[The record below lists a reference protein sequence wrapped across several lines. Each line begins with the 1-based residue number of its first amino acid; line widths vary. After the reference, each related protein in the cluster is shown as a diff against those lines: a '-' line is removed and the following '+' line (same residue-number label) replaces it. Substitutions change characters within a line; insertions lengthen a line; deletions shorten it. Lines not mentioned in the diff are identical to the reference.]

1 MFTKMLPLTQRDK
14 NILKI
19 IVKDYINNGEPVG
32 SRTVAKQS
40 ALNLSPATIR
50 NVMADL
56 EEMGLLA
63 QPHTSAGRVPTE
75 KGLRLFVDTLL
86 DRQGLSPP
94 ELKEIMSTYRDCG
107 ADMSQLMRGTCRI
120 LSAFSHYTGIV
131 MPPSL
136 QETICKRI
144 EFIRIKNNHILVIFV
159 ASSGLVQNR
168 VVEMDED
175 LSQNELD
182 KITHY
187 LNNLLTDLPLREVR
201 ERIVEEMR
209 LEKMVYDELLQ
220 RVLQLGGDAL
230 EAREDRDLY
239 IEGQTNILDEPAFAD
254 VERMKEL
261 FKAFEEKS
269 LLVKLLDRSMKAQGV
284 QILFGSECG
293 VAGIK
298 GCSLITSTYGHPG
311 RFLGILG
318 VIGPMRMDYAR
329 VIPVVDYTAKLLTDI
344 LESEWGSPF

>member
-1 MFTKMLPLTQRDK
+1 MLPLTQRDK

-19 IVKDYINNGEPVG
+19 VVQDYINNGEPVG
-32 SRTVAKQS
+32 SRTVAKES
-40 ALNLSPATIR
+40 DLNLSPATIR

-56 EEMGLLA
+56 EEMGLLS
-63 QPHTSAGRVPTE
+63 QPHTSAGRVPTT
-75 KGLRLFVDTLL
+75 KGLRIFIDTLL
-86 DRQGLSPP
+86 DRQGLSAP
-94 ELKEIMSTYRDCG
+94 ELEKIMSTYRDCG
-107 ADMSQLMRGTCRI
+107 ADVSQLMRGTCRI

-136 QETICKRI
+136 QETIFKRI
-144 EFIRIKNNHILVIFV
+144 EFIRIKSSHVLVIFV

-168 VVEMDED
+168 VAEMEED
-175 LSQNELD
+175 LSQDELD

-187 LNNLLTDLPLREVR
+187 LNDLLSDLPLREVR
-201 ERIVEEMR
+201 QRIVEEMR
-209 LEKMVYDELLQ
+209 REKMAYDELLQ
-220 RVLQLGGDAL
+220 RVLQLGGEAL
-230 EAREDRDLY
+230 GARDERDLY

-284 QILFGSECG
+284 QVLFGSECG
-293 VAGIK
+293 VAGIE

-318 VIGPMRMDYAR
+318 VIGPMRMNYSR
-329 VIPVVDYTAKLLTDI
+329 VIPMVDYTAKLLTDI

>member
-1 MFTKMLPLTQRDK
+1 MLPLTQRDK

-19 IVKDYINNGEPVG
+19 IVKDYINTGEPVG

-40 ALNLSPATIR
+40 DLSLSPATIR
-50 NVMADL
+50 NIMADL

-94 ELKEIMSTYRDCG
+94 ELEEIMSTYRDCG

-230 EAREDRDLY
+230 ETREDRDLY

-284 QILFGSECG
+284 QVLFGSECG

-344 LESEWGSPF
+344 LESEWGNSL

>member
-1 MFTKMLPLTQRDK
+1 MLPITQRDK

-19 IVKDYINNGEPVG
+19 IVKDYINTGEPVG

-40 ALNLSPATIR
+40 DLNLSPATIR

-56 EEMGLLA
+56 EEMGLLY

-75 KGLRLFVDTLL
+75 KGLRIFIDTLL
-86 DRQGLSPP
+86 DRQSLTLV
-94 ELKEIMSTYRDCG
+94 EQEEIKHIYEACG
-107 ADMSQLMRGTCRI
+107 ADMSHLMRGACRI
-120 LSAFSHYTGIV
+120 LSSFSHYTGIV
-131 MPPSL
+131 MAPPL
-136 QETICKRI
+136 QETVFKRI
-144 EFIRIKNNHILVIFV
+144 EFIRMKSNQVLVIFV

-168 VVEMDED
+168 IVEMEED
-175 LSQNELD
+175 LSQAELD
-182 KITHY
+182 KITRY
-187 LNNLLTDLPLREVR
+187 LNEVLTDISLREVR

-209 LEKMVYDELLQ
+209 QEKLTYDELLQ
-220 RVLQLGGDAL
+220 KALQLGEEAL
-230 EAREDRDLY
+230 EGGEERDLY

-269 LLVKLLDRSMKAQGV
+269 LLVKILDRSIKVEGTHV
-284 QILFGSECG
+284 LFGSECG
-293 VAGIK
+293 VAGIE
-298 GCSLITSTYGHPG
+298 GCSLITSPYGHPG
-311 RFLGILG
+311 RFMGILG

-344 LESEWGSPF
+344 LGSELGNP

>member
-1 MFTKMLPLTQRDK
+1 MLPLTQRDK
-14 NILKI
+14 TILKI
-19 IVKDYINNGEPVG
+19 IIEDYVNNGEPVG

-40 ALNLSPATIR
+40 DLNLSPATIR

-75 KGLRLFVDTLL
+75 KGLRIFIDTLL

-94 ELKEIMSTYRDCG
+94 ELEKIMSTYRDCG

-144 EFIRIKNNHILVIFV
+144 EFIRIKSNQTLVIFV

-175 LSQNELD
+175 LSQDELN

-187 LNNLLTDLPLREVR
+187 LNDMLTDLPLREVR

-209 LEKMVYDELLQ
+209 QEKMVYDELLQ
-220 RVLQLGGDAL
+220 RVLQLGGEAL

-284 QILFGSECG
+284 QVLFGSECG
-293 VAGIK
+293 IAGIA

-344 LESEWGSPF
+344 LESEWGNSL

>member
-1 MFTKMLPLTQRDK
+1 MLPLTQRDK
-14 NILKI
+14 TILKI

-40 ALNLSPATIR
+40 DLNLSPATIR
-50 NVMADL
+50 NMMADL

-86 DRQGLSPP
+86 DRQGLSPA
-94 ELKEIMSTYRDCG
+94 ELEEITSTYRDCG
-107 ADMSQLMRGTCRI
+107 ADISQLMRGTCRI
-120 LSAFSHYTGIV
+120 LSIFSHYTGIV

-136 QETICKRI
+136 QETVCKRI
-144 EFIRIKNNHILVIFV
+144 EFIRIKSNHILVIFV

-175 LSQNELD
+175 LSQDELD
-182 KITHY
+182 KISRY
-187 LNNLLTDLPLREVR
+187 LNDMLTDLPLREVR

-209 LEKMVYDELLQ
+209 QEKMVYDELLQ
-220 RVLQLGGDAL
+220 RVLQLGGEAL

-284 QILFGSECG
+284 QVLFGSECG
-293 VAGIK
+293 IAGIE
-298 GCSLITSTYGHPG
+298 GCSLITSTYGHAG

-344 LESEWGSPF
+344 LESEWSSSL